1 MVLDLDKAEG
11 SSAIVLDTNRRHPP
25 KQVEATSGSKCSSS
39 NRERPVLLRTPLTGR
54 ARHALSAPDA
64 AARPNPTLI
73 LGVIL
78 ATYLMIILDAT
89 VVITALPSIAERLD
103 FSPATLSWVQS
114 AYALTFGGLLL
125 LGARMGDILGRRR
138 TFVAG
143 IALFTVASL
152 LGGLAQTQA
161 WLLGARALQGV
172 GAAIAA
178 PSSLALLTTNFREGP
193 ERMRA
198 LAAYGAVAG
207 GGGSVG
213 LVLGGMLTDWISWR
227 WGLWIN
233 VPVGI
238 VLIWLAPRVLAE
250 TERRPGR
257 FDLPGAAASTA
268 GMTALVY
275 GFVHAAEAGWGDPV
289 TVASFALGVALLATF
304 VAVERR
310 AVQPVTP
317 LRLFA
322 TRQRAGAY
330 LARMLLVGGMFSMF
344 FFLSQYLQ
352 GVRGFSP
359 LQAGLGFLPM
369 TAVMFS
375 TVRFVPR
382 MSARWGDAR
391 LLVGGVSVALVGMAW
406 LSRLDVGTPFF
417 PDIVLPLVLLG
428 LGMGS
433 ALAPLTGAALA
444 GVEPGDAG
452 AASGVVNAA
461 QQLGVSLGLSVL
473 VTVAAG
479 AGGAS
484 AGPAP
489 GLQLAPA
496 AQIDLANAV
505 SAALTGSVVL
515 LALGLAVIVAAV
527 GRFRRATPAPVLE
540 VAR

>member
-1 MVLDLDKAEG
+1 VLPG
-11 SSAIVLDTNRRHPP
+11 P
-25 KQVEATSGSKCSSS
+25 
-39 NRERPVLLRTPLTGR
+39 
-54 ARHALSAPDA
+54 A
-64 AARPNPTLI
+64 ASARPHPTLV

-78 ATYLMIILDAT
+78 ATYLMIVLDAS
-89 VVITALPSIAERLD
+89 VVITALPSIAERLR
-103 FSPATLSWVQS
+103 FSPTALSWVQS

-143 IALFTVASL
+143 VALFTFASF
-152 LGGLAQTQA
+152 LGGLAQTQT

-178 PSSLALLTTNFREGP
+178 PSTLALLTTSFPEGP
-193 ERMRA
+193 ERVRA

-238 VLIWLAPRVLAE
+238 VLVWLAPRVLAE
-250 TERRPGR
+250 TERRAGR

-275 GFVHAAEAGWGDPV
+275 GFVHAAEAGWRDAL
-289 TVASFALGVALLATF
+289 TVGSFAAAVALLAAF

-310 AVQPVTP
+310 APQPVTP

-322 TRQRAGAY
+322 NRGRAGAY
-330 LARMLLVGGMFSMF
+330 VARLLLAGGMFSMF

-352 GVRGFSP
+352 GVHGFSP
-359 LQAGLGFLPM
+359 LQAGVAFLPM

-375 TVRFVPR
+375 TVQLVPR
-382 MSARWGDAR
+382 LSARWGDAR
-391 LLVGGVSVALVGMAW
+391 LLVTGVSVALAGMAR
-406 LSRLDVGTPFF
+406 LSRLDTGTAFF
-417 PDIVLPLVLLG
+417 PGVALPLVLLG
-428 LGMGS
+428 LGMGT
-433 ALAPLTGAALA
+433 ALAPLTAAGIS
-444 GVEPGDAG
+444 GVAPDDAG

-461 QQLGVSLGLSVL
+461 QQLGVSLGISVL
-473 VTVAAG
+473 TTVAAA
-479 AGGAS
+479 AGGS
-484 AGPAP
+484 AAGDRAALPADAAERA
-489 GLQLAPA
+489 QLAH
-496 AQIDLANAV
+496 AV
-505 SAALTGSVVL
+505 ATALTGSTVL
-515 LALGLAVIVAAV
+515 LALGLAVVAAAV
-527 GRFRRATPAPVLE
+527 RRPRPAVPARVLE
-540 VAR
+540 VAS

>member
-1 MVLDLDKAEG
+1 L
-11 SSAIVLDTNRRHPP
+11 
-25 KQVEATSGSKCSSS
+25 
-39 NRERPVLLRTPLTGR
+39 LLRNPSPGR
-54 ARHALSAPDA
+54 ARPALPAPGVLP
-64 AARPNPTLI
+64 RPNPALI

-78 ATYLMIILDAT
+78 TTYLMIILDAT

-103 FSPATLSWVQS
+103 FSPAALSWVQS

-125 LGARMGDILGRRR
+125 LGARIGDILGRRR
-138 TFVAG
+138 VFVAG

-152 LGGLAQTQA
+152 AGGLAQTQA
-161 WLLGARALQGV
+161 WLLAARALQGV

-178 PSSLALLTTNFREGP
+178 PSSLALLTTSFREGP

-213 LVLGGMLTDWISWR
+213 LILGGMLTDWISWR

-233 VPVGI
+233 VPVG
-238 VLIWLAPRVLAE
+238 VALIWLAPRVLAE

-275 GFVHAAEAGWGDPV
+275 GFVHAAEAGWGD
-289 TVASFALGVALLATF
+289 TVSVVSFAVGAVLLATF

-310 AVQPVTP
+310 AEQPVTP

-322 TRQRAGAY
+322 SRQRAGAY

-344 FFLSQYLQ
+344 FFVSQYAQ
-352 GVRGFSP
+352 GVLGFSP
-359 LQAGLGFLPM
+359 LQAGIAFLPM
-369 TAVMFS
+369 TVVMFS
-375 TVRFVPR
+375 TVRMVPR
-382 MSARWGDAR
+382 LSARWGDAR
-391 LLVGGVSVALVGMAW
+391 LLVAGVSVALAGMAW
-406 LSRLDVGTPFF
+406 LSRLDTATPFF
-417 PDIVLPLVLLG
+417 PDIALPLVLLG
-428 LGMGS
+428 LGMGA

-444 GVEPGDAG
+444 GVAPADAG

-461 QQLGVSLGLSVL
+461 QQLGVSLGLSLL
-473 VTVAAG
+473 VTIAA
-479 AGGAS
+479 GAS
-484 AGPAP
+484 AGAGVAP
-489 GLQLAPA
+489 GRHLDGA
-496 AQIDLANAV
+496 AQTELAHAV
-505 SAALTGSVVL
+505 SAALTGSAVL
-515 LALGLAVIVAAV
+515 IALGLAVIAASV
-527 GRFRRATPAPVLE
+527 GRFRRRTPAPALE

>member
-1 MVLDLDKAEG
+1 
-11 SSAIVLDTNRRHPP
+11 
-25 KQVEATSGSKCSSS
+25 
-39 NRERPVLLRTPLTGR
+39 LLRTLSRGR
-54 ARHALSAPDA
+54 ARRALPASDA
-64 AARPNPTLI
+64 SARPHPTLV

-78 ATYLMIILDAT
+78 ATYLMIVLDAS
-89 VVITALPSIAERLD
+89 VVITALPSIGERLH
-103 FSPATLSWVQS
+103 FSPAGLSWVQS

-143 IALFTVASL
+143 IALFTVASF
-152 LGGLAQTQA
+152 LGGLAQTPA

-178 PSSLALLTTNFREGP
+178 PSTLALLTTMFREGP
-193 ERMRA
+193 ERTRA

-233 VPVGI
+233 VPVG
-238 VLIWLAPRVLAE
+238 VALVWLAPRVLAE

-275 GFVHAAEAGWGDPV
+275 GFVRAAEHGWGDAV
-289 TVASFALGVALLATF
+289 TVASFATAVLLLGTF

-310 AVQPVTP
+310 AVQPITP

-322 TRQRAGAY
+322 SRQRTGAY
-330 LARMLLVGGMFSMF
+330 VARMLLVGGMFSMF

-359 LQAGLGFLPM
+359 LEAGIAFLPM

-375 TVRFVPR
+375 MVRLVPR
-382 MSARWGDAR
+382 LSARWGDAR
-391 LLVGGVSVALVGMAW
+391 LLMTGLAVALAGMAW
-406 LSRLDVGTPFF
+406 LSRLGETTPFM
-417 PDIVLPLVLLG
+417 PDIAVPLVLLG
-428 LGMGS
+428 LGVGA
-433 ALAPLTGAALA
+433 ALAPLTAVGIA
-444 GVEPGDAG
+444 GVDAADAG

-461 QQLGVSLGLSVL
+461 QQLGASLGVSIL
-473 VTVAAG
+473 VTVAAAGTASGDRPRTGLALHG
-479 AGGAS
+479 AAR
-484 AGPAP
+484 A
-489 GLQLAPA
+489 
-496 AQIDLANAV
+496 DLAHAV
-505 SAALTGSVVL
+505 ATALTGSAVL
-515 LALGLAVIVAAV
+515 LALGLAVVALAV
-527 GRFRRATPAPVLE
+527 RRPRPATTPRVLE

>member
-1 MVLDLDKAEG
+1 MWTE
-11 SSAIVLDTNRRHPP
+11 P
-25 KQVEATSGSKCSSS
+25 EAPSETRGGLLRFKCTPS
-39 NRERPVLLRTPLTGR
+39 NRERPVLLRTPFPGR
-54 ARHALSAPDA
+54 ARRALPAPDA
-64 AARPNPTLI
+64 PARPNPTLI

-103 FSPATLSWVQS
+103 FSAAALSWVQS

-138 TFVAG
+138 TFVGG

-152 LGGLAQTQA
+152 AGGLAQSPA
-161 WLLGARALQGV
+161 WLLAARALQGV

-178 PSSLALLTTNFREGP
+178 PSSLALLTTSFREGP
-193 ERMRA
+193 ERTRA

-213 LVLGGMLTDWISWR
+213 LVLGGMLTDWVSWR

-233 VPVGI
+233 VPVGAA
-238 VLIWLAPRVLAE
+238 LIWLAPRVLAE

-275 GFVHAAEAGWGDPV
+275 GFVHAAEAGWGDAL
-289 TVASFALGVALLATF
+289 TVASFAAGVALLATF

-310 AVQPVTP
+310 AAQPVTP

-322 TRQRAGAY
+322 SRQRAGAY
-330 LARMLLVGGMFSMF
+330 LGRMLLVGGMFSMF
-344 FFLSQYLQ
+344 YFLSQYLQ
-352 GVRGFSP
+352 GVRGFTP

-382 MSARWGDAR
+382 MAARWGDAR
-391 LLVGGVSVALVGMAW
+391 LLVVGVSVALAGMTW
-406 LSRLDVGTPFF
+406 LSRLDATTPFF

-444 GVEPGDAG
+444 GVAPADAG

-484 AGPAP
+484 AGAGAAP
-489 GLQLAPA
+489 GLALHGPA
-496 AQIDLANAV
+496 RVDLAHAV
-505 SAALTGSVVL
+505 SAALTGSSLL
-515 LALGLAVIVAAV
+515 LALGLAVVVAAV
-527 GRFRRATPAPVLE
+527 GRFGRGTAAPVLE

>member
-1 MVLDLDKAEG
+1 M
-11 SSAIVLDTNRRHPP
+11 
-25 KQVEATSGSKCSSS
+25 
-39 NRERPVLLRTPLTGR
+39 LRTPSIGR
-54 ARHALSAPDA
+54 ARLALPASDA
-64 AARPNPTLI
+64 SARPHPTLV

-78 ATYLMIILDAT
+78 ATYLMIVLDAS
-89 VVITALPSIAERLD
+89 VVITALPSIGEHLH
-103 FSPATLSWVQS
+103 FSAAGLSWVQS

-143 IALFTVASL
+143 IALFTVASF
-152 LGGLAQTQA
+152 LGGLAQTPS

-178 PSSLALLTTNFREGP
+178 PSTLALLTTMFREGP
-193 ERMRA
+193 ERARA

-233 VPVGI
+233 VPVG
-238 VLIWLAPRVLAE
+238 VALVWLAPRVLDE

-275 GFVHAAEAGWGDPV
+275 GFVRAAEHGWGDAV
-289 TVASFALGVALLATF
+289 TVASFAAAVLLLGTF

-310 AVQPVTP
+310 AAQPVTP

-322 TRQRAGAY
+322 SRQRTGAY
-330 LARMLLVGGMFSMF
+330 AARMLLVGGMFSMF

-359 LQAGLGFLPM
+359 LGAGIAFLPM

-375 TVRFVPR
+375 MVRLVPR
-382 MSARWGDAR
+382 LSARWGDAR
-391 LLVGGVSVALVGMAW
+391 LLVTGLAVALAGMAW
-406 LSRLDVGTPFF
+406 LSRLGETTPFM
-417 PDIVLPLVLLG
+417 PDIAVPLVLLG
-428 LGMGS
+428 LGVGA
-433 ALAPLTGAALA
+433 ALAPLTAAGIA
-444 GVEPGDAG
+444 GVDAADAG
-452 AASGVVNAA
+452 AASGLVNAA
-461 QQLGVSLGLSVL
+461 QQLGASLAVSIL
-473 VTVAAG
+473 VTVAAAGTASGDRPRTGLALHG
-479 AGGAS
+479 AAR
-484 AGPAP
+484 A
-489 GLQLAPA
+489 
-496 AQIDLANAV
+496 DLAHAV
-505 SAALTGSVVL
+505 GTALTGSAVL
-515 LALGLAVIVAAV
+515 LALGLAVVALAV
-527 GRFRRATPAPVLE
+527 RRPRPAPTPRLLE